1 MATRNR
7 TPLFRK
13 YRDALRHIRTPAG
26 RPPPLLLLRGRR
38 GRAGGDR
45 DGLAAPPRPQLRALS
60 TEDHVNL
67 AVAAAD
73 GVAAEA
79 NAAVDE
85 ALPVVVPVRVAAPAV
100 VDGVPRA
107 AR

>member
-13 YRDALRHIRTPAG
+13 YRDALRHVRTPVG

-38 GRAGGDR
+38 GWADGDR

-60 TEDHVNL
+60 TEDHVDL
-67 AVAAAD
+67 V
-73 GVAAEA
+73 VAAEA
-79 NAAVDE
+79 NAVVDE
-85 ALPVVVPVRVAAPAV
+85 ALPVLVPVRVAVLAV